1 MQLLEANFAQLEH
14 INQIIHNN
22 MHHLSWSCFDTH
34 YLIEEHNKLLQKL
47 YTSQSTINSKK
58 IGTYD
63 ANNPKASKITK
74 NVVDARYESFI
85 VNITKITG
93 GFQYDFEIRNSLWDG
108 GYKVT
113 KSKNNDSDEDET
125 FDDVMVYKYGSTV
138 DNPQTGNDN
147 KVSFVIKDEDAGSV
161 RICFRMN
168 MNGNGRNIATTSL
181 IIDNPKEYVHQF
193 DKTVCEEGY
202 IKTDKGKPV
211 SGVKV
216 SITPVNS
223 AGVPLLKGIEPYSAI
238 TDENGKFVMCYS
250 AVDVPGDYYVLMKVE
265 DGKYDSARASQI
277 IHIKKIQK
285 QSVLIDWGDE
295 AQYKNVWKGSIKT
308 YEIKIGI
315 RNEFGIHS
323 GEEDSKLNGLN
334 IDVSWIGLGDKRH
347 TQTCKIQ
354 KNSSGEYVIKPRC
367 SYRLYY
373 ENESRLEVSV
383 PLFNNYG
390 GISSQR
396 IVRHEWYIAE
406 NYNEILSENNNADGA
421 DWIFLKPQTYT
432 ATQTINITRA
442 MTIAGMQGNSHA
454 EINGNGKNVI
464 KIHNSH
470 AETDNY
476 MKVNLLGI
484 KIYGSQC
491 AVHNETGCRLLVD
504 RCYFT
509 NNEHTSQHHRG
520 CSIYMPV
527 TDETVAKNN
536 LWKCEV
542 RNSYF
547 HNNRGNEIQSIG
559 NTYIHH
565 SLFTTDSKNYL
576 QQPEVKVVSV
586 RAGTVSYRY
595 NKSHIRIPFNNKS
608 DAMPSNHCYAKALA
622 YVDKT
627 AKFNGAGP
635 SQLRK
640 DNSLPLY
647 GNPYNNE
654 AYTYAC
660 YYYPW
665 SVNDYIVC
673 SPVKGRERR
682 ATGHASSA
690 ENWVFYDGYFF
701 VRIWWGGYNTRHPW
715 TVNELAVPNNLGIYD
730 ENMERFIGG
739 YDPRFDNNKSFAS
752 EV

>member
-22 MHHLSWSCFDTH
+22 LEHLSWSCFDTH
-34 YLIEEHNKLLQKL
+34 YLIEEHNKLLNKL
-47 YTSQSTINSKK
+47 YKSQSTINSKK

-63 ANNPKASKITK
+63 ANNPKNSKVTT

-85 VNITKITG
+85 VNITKLADNKFRYT
-93 GFQYDFEIRNSLWDG
+93 FEIRNSLWDG

-113 KSKNNDSDEDET
+113 KSKNNDSDADET
-125 FDDVMVYKYGSTV
+125 FNNVEVYK
-138 DNPQTGNDN
+138 DNSNGN
-147 KVSFVIKDEDAGSV
+147 KVSFVITDDDAGSV

-168 MNGNGRNIATTSL
+168 MQGNGRNISVTSL
-181 IIDNPKEYVHQF
+181 IIDNPKEYTHQF
-193 DKTVCEEGY
+193 DKTVCEVGY
-202 IKTDKGKPV
+202 IKTEKGT
-211 SGVKV
+211 GVAGV
-216 SITPVNS
+216 TVTITPVNS
-223 AGVPLLKGIEPYSAI
+223 AGVELLEGIKPYSAV
-238 TDENGKFVMCYS
+238 TDANGKFIMCYS
-250 AVDVPGDYYVLMKVE
+250 AVDVPGDYYVMMKVQ
-265 DGKYDSARASQI
+265 DDSGFDTTKASQI
-277 IHIKKIQK
+277 IHIKKVQR
-285 QSVLIDWGDE
+285 QSVTIDWGDE
-295 AQYKNVWKGSIKT
+295 SQYKDVWKGSIKT

-315 RNEFGIHS
+315 KNEYGIHT
-323 GEEDSKLNGLN
+323 GEEDSKLKGLT
-334 IDVSWIGLGDKRH
+334 IDVAWIGLGDKRH
-347 TQTCKIQ
+347 AQTCVIT
-354 KNSSGEYVIKPRC
+354 KNNNNEYVIRPRC
-367 SYRLYY
+367 SYRQYY

-390 GISSQR
+390 GISSQH

-406 NYNEILSENNNADGA
+406 NYAKILSENNNADGA

-432 ATQTINITRA
+432 ATQTINVTRE
-442 MTIAGMQGNSHA
+442 MTFAGMMGDSHPQ
-454 EINGNGKNVI
+454 INGNGKNVFMI
-464 KIHNSH
+464 SNSH

-476 MKVNLLGI
+476 MRVNILGL

-491 AVHNETGCRLLVD
+491 AIHNATGCRLLVD
-504 RCYFT
+504 RCFFT
-509 NNEHTSQHHRG
+509 LNEHTAQHNRG

-527 TDETVAKNN
+527 TDETQAKNN

-559 NTYIHH
+559 TTYIHH
-565 SLFTTDSKNYL
+565 SLFTTDSKQYL
-576 QQPEVKVVSV
+576 QQPEVKVVSA
-586 RAGTVSYRY
+586 RAGNVTYKN
-595 NKSHIRIPFNNKS
+595 NKSHIRIPFRNKS

-635 SQLRK
+635 SQLKR

-647 GNPYNNE
+647 GNPWNNE

-660 YYYPW
+660 YFYPW
-665 SVNDYIVC
+665 SVQDYIVC
-673 SPVKGRERR
+673 SPVRGKERR

-690 ENWVFYDGYFF
+690 ENWVYYDGYMF
-701 VRIWWGGYNTRHPW
+701 VRIWWGGYNTKHPW
-715 TVNELAVPNNLGIYD
+715 SESELTVPKNLGIYD
-730 ENMERFIGG
+730 EDKETFIEQ
-739 YDPRFDNNKSFAS
+739 YDPRFSGSKSLTS